1 MNSVNWGDLAAMSAV
16 IAAILTGLVYIIKK
30 ETAPLAD
37 RIEKLEDTNLE
48 MLAIVKALAL
58 SLKPIKGVRS
68 GGSKK
73 ARN

>member
-16 IAAILTGLVYIIKK
+16 VAAILTGLVYIIKK

-48 MLAIVKALAL
+48 MLAIIKALAL
-58 SLKPIKGVRS
+58 SLKPTKGASR
-68 GGSKK
+68 GNKK
-73 ARN
+73 TRR

>member
-58 SLKPIKGVRS
+58 SLKPIKGVKS
-68 GGSKK
+68 GNRKK
-73 ARN
+73 KSR

>member
-58 SLKPIKGVRS
+58 SLKPIKGVR
-68 GGSKK
+68 GGNSKK
-73 ARN
+73 ARS

>member
-16 IAAILTGLVYIIKK
+16 VAAILTGLVYIIKK

-48 MLAIVKALAL
+48 MLAIIKALSL
-58 SLKPIKGVRS
+58 SLKPTKGVRS
-68 GGSKK
+68 VNKK
-73 ARN
+73 TRR

>member
-16 IAAILTGLVYIIKK
+16 VGAILTGLVYIIKK

-48 MLAIVKALAL
+48 MLAIIKALAL
-58 SLKPIKGVRS
+58 SLKPTKGASR
-68 GGSKK
+68 GNKK
-73 ARN
+73 TRR

>member
-16 IAAILTGLVYIIKK
+16 VAAILTGLVYIIKK

-48 MLAIVKALAL
+48 MLGIIKALAL
-58 SLKPIKGVRS
+58 SFKSQKGAKIVN
-68 GGSKK
+68 KK
-73 ARN
+73 TRR

>member
-16 IAAILTGLVYIIKK
+16 VAAILTGLVYIIKK

-48 MLAIVKALAL
+48 MLAIIKALAL
-58 SLKPIKGVRS
+58 TLKPIKEAARGN
-68 GGSKK
+68 KK
-73 ARN
+73 TRR

>member
-16 IAAILTGLVYIIKK
+16 VAAILTGLVYIIKK

-48 MLAIVKALAL
+48 MLAIIKALAL
-58 SLKPIKGVRS
+58 TLKPTKGASR
-68 GGSKK
+68 GNKK
-73 ARN
+73 TRR

>member
-16 IAAILTGLVYIIKK
+16 VAAILTGLVYIIKK

-48 MLAIVKALAL
+48 MLAIIKALAL
-58 SLKPIKGVRS
+58 TLKPTKGANR
-68 GGSKK
+68 GNKK
-73 ARN
+73 TRR

>member
-16 IAAILTGLVYIIKK
+16 VAAILTGLVYIIKK

-48 MLAIVKALAL
+48 MLAIIKALAL
-58 SLKPIKGVRS
+58 SLKPSKGATR
-68 GGSKK
+68 GNKK
-73 ARN
+73 TRR

>member
-16 IAAILTGLVYIIKK
+16 VAAILTGLVYIIKK

-48 MLAIVKALAL
+48 MLAIIKALSL
-58 SLKPIKGVRS
+58 SLKPLKGASR
-68 GGSKK
+68 GNKK
-73 ARN
+73 ARR